1 MTPARIAPLIL
12 AVAALA
18 GCNKSSDTSTSA
30 PKATE
35 AIKAVAAP
43 TGTSWTDKVDTTPDG
58 GVRMGNPDAPVKLV
72 EYGSLSCPHCA
83 KLAQEGAAKI
93 EEYVASGRISYE
105 YRSTII
111 HPQDVPLT
119 LLARCN
125 GTATFFPLVD
135 QIYANFDAMSAP
147 LGDEAVQ
154 KAANAA
160 LQGPPQQRMSGL
172 ADALKYTE
180 FFAQR
185 GLPVEKAHACL
196 ADGAKVKELSDLS
209 TKYGNE
215 GITGTPTLFING
227 AKVDTTEWAVLNR
240 ALADAGVR

>member
-1 MTPARIAPLIL
+1 MLLPL
-12 AVAALA
+12 AALA
-18 GCNKSSDTSTSA
+18 GCNKSSDSSA
-30 PKATE
+30 PQAAE
-35 AIKAVAAP
+35 ALKTVAAP
-43 TGTSWTDKVDTTPDG
+43 AGTSWKDKVEATPEG

-83 KLAQEGAAKI
+83 KLAQEGSAKI
-93 EEYVASGRISYE
+93 EEYVASGRDSYE
-105 YRSTII
+105 YRSVVI

-125 GTATFFPLVD
+125 GLATFFPLID

-147 LGDEAVQ
+147 LADEAVQ

-160 LQGPPQQRMSGL
+160 LQGPPQQRMTGL

-209 TKYGNE
+209 QKYGQN

-227 AKVDTTEWAVLNR
+227 VNVETTEWAKLNL
-240 ALADAGVR
+240 ALKQAGVR